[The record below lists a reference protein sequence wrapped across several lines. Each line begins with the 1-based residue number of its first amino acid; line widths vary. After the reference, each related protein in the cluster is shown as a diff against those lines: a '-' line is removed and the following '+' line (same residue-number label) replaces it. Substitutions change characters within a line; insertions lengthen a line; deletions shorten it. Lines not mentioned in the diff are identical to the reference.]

1 MARKPRVEVEGG
13 LYHITARGN
22 NRRRI
27 FDDDE
32 DYRKLLKLLTETKTK
47 LPFYLYAYCFMPNH
61 VHLLVERRQDAIC
74 RVMHRLLTGYSR
86 YYNRRYRR
94 VGHLFQKRYKAI
106 LCQTDQYLAE
116 LVRYIHLNP
125 VRARMVSNPAS
136 YPYSSHRVYLGLDEP
151 RLVDIEPVLRHF
163 GGTKRLARERFELFV
178 KAGTKDGHR
187 AEFYKAAEGKIL
199 GSDEFVE
206 ATKKRVGEVGKG
218 GQLQIKSRTARDL
231 EALIEAVEKASGFT
245 PEEIC
250 SQRKKRAIVMAKEA
264 LIIVGE
270 EFGGSHAALARLIG
284 IDSSV
289 VSRRSESG
297 KTRMNGCR
305 EMQELVN
312 EVRELCRKERSEN

>member
-32 DYRKLLKLLTETKTK
+32 DYQKMLKLLTEAKTK
-47 LPFYLYAYCFMPNH
+47 LPFYLYAYCLMPNH
-61 VHLLVERRQDAIC
+61 VHLLVERRQEAIG

-125 VRARMVSNPAS
+125 VRARMVSDPAS
-136 YPYSSHRVYLGLDEP
+136 YRYSSHRVYLGLDEP

-178 KAGTKDGHR
+178 KAGMKDGHGE
-187 AEFYKAAEGKIL
+187 EFYKGAGGRIL
-199 GSDEFVE
+199 GSEEFVE
-206 ATKKRVGEVGKG
+206 ATKKRVGEVVNG
-218 GQLQIKSRTARDL
+218 GRLQIKSRTAGDL
-231 EALIEAVEKASGFT
+231 EGLIEAVAKASRLT

-264 LIIVGE
+264 IIIVGE
-270 EFGGSHAALARLIG
+270 ELGGSHAALSRLIG

-297 KTRMNGCR
+297 KTRMNECK
-305 EMQELVN
+305 EMQELVK
-312 EVRELCRKERSEN
+312 EIRELCSNERSEN